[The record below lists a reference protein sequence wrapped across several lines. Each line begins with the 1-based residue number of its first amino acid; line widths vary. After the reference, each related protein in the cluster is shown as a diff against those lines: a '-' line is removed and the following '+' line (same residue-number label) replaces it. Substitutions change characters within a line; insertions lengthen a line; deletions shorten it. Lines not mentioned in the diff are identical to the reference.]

1 MLSASRVE
9 LIGVLPAREIR
20 EPLPPGAVPLD
31 KAYLGACARAL
42 EHGGFDA
49 ALIGWHDAAADGLQV
64 AAHVAQQ
71 TRRLG
76 LLVAHRPGLLAPTEA
91 ARQFATLDHFC
102 DGRAALLLVE
112 DGVPQRDG
120 DFLECSDWPARGDEY
135 LGLLRQAWSSTR
147 PFDFEGRYYRV
158 QGHQAALRPLQARLP
173 IHCGGASPAA
183 ARLAGRHAD
192 VYAMAGEPLAS
203 VAVRIGM
210 VRAAAAREG
219 RAGAV
224 RFGLS
229 LRVVLGASEA
239 AAWERAGRL
248 LPFASRGQVFDDCLW
263 CGLDGDSA
271 TLVGT
276 PEQVAE
282 AFAAY
287 HRLGVESFRVRGFDP
302 LADAIEFGRELL
314 PQVRER
320 IPLRLPVEVFAP
332 F

>member
-1 MLSASRVE
+1 M
-9 LIGVLPAREIR
+9 
-20 EPLPPGAVPLD
+20 
-31 KAYLGACARAL
+31 
-42 EHGGFDA
+42 
-49 ALIGWHDAAADGLQV
+49 
-64 AAHVAQQ
+64 
-71 TRRLG
+71 RR
-76 LLVAHRPGLLAPTEA
+76 
-91 ARQFATLDHFC
+91 
-102 DGRAALLLVE
+102 
-112 DGVPQRDG
+112 
-120 DFLECSDWPARGDEY
+120 
-135 LGLLRQAWSSTR
+135 AWSSTR
-147 PFDFEGRYYRV
+147 PFDFDGRHYRV
-158 QGHQAALRPLQARLP
+158 KGHLSALHPLQARLP

-192 VYAMAGEPLAS
+192 VYAMAGEPLAT

-219 RAGAV
+219 RAAAV

-239 AAWERAGRL
+239 EAWSRAGRL

-276 PEQVAE
+276 PGQIAE

-287 HRLGVESFRVRGFDP
+287 HRLGVESFLVRGFDP

-314 PQVRER
+314 PRVRER
-320 IPLRLPVEVFAP
+320 IPLRLPIEAFAP

>member
-1 MLSASRVE
+1 MLSVSRLE
-9 LIGVLPAREIR
+9 FIGVLPAREIR
-20 EPLPPGAVPLD
+20 KPLPSGAVPLD
-31 KAYLGACARAL
+31 RAYLGACARAL

-49 ALIGWHDAAADGLQV
+49 ALIGWHEAAPDGLQV

-76 LLVAHRPGLLAPTEA
+76 LQVAHRPGLLAPTEA
-91 ARQFATLDHFC
+91 ARQFATLDHFS
-102 DGRAALLLVE
+102 DGRVALRLVD
-112 DGVPQRDG
+112 DGMPQRDG
-120 DFLECSDWPARGDEY
+120 DFLDRSDWPARSDEY
-135 LGLLRQAWSSTR
+135 LTLLRRAWSSTG
-147 PFDFEGRYYRV
+147 PFDFDGRHYRV
-158 QGHQAALRPLQARLP
+158 KGHQAALRPLQARLP
-173 IHCGGASPAA
+173 IHSGGASPAA

-192 VYAMAGEPLAS
+192 VYAMAGEPLATI
-203 VAVRIGM
+203 AVRIGM

-229 LRVVLGASEA
+229 LRVILGASEA
-239 AAWERAGRL
+239 EAWSRAGRL
-248 LPFASRGQVFDDCLW
+248 LSFASRGQVFDDCLW

-276 PEQVAE
+276 PRQVAE

-287 HRLGVESFRVRGFDP
+287 HRLGVESFLVRGFDP
-302 LADAIEFGRELL
+302 LADALEFGRELL

-320 IPLRLPVEVFAP
+320 IPLRLPVEAFAP

>member
-1 MLSASRVE
+1 MFSASRVE
-9 LIGVLPAREIR
+9 FIGVLPAWETR

-42 EHGGFDA
+42 EHGGFDR
-49 ALIGWHDAAADGLQV
+49 ALIGWHGAAPDGLQV

-102 DGRAALLLVE
+102 DGRLALRLVD
-112 DGVPQRDG
+112 DGEPQRDG
-120 DFLECSDWPARGDEY
+120 DFLERGEWHARSDEY
-135 LGLLRQAWSSTR
+135 LEVLARAWSSAR
-147 PFDFEGRYYRV
+147 PFDFDGRHYRV
-158 QGHQAALRPLQARLP
+158 KGHLAPLRPLQGRLP

-183 ARLAGRHAD
+183 ARLAARHAD
-192 VYAMAGEPLAS
+192 CYLMAGEPLAS
-203 VAVRIGM
+203 VAVRIGT
-210 VRAAAAREG
+210 VRAAAARAG

-229 LRVVLGASEA
+229 LRVILGASEA
-239 AAWERAGRL
+239 EAWTRAERL
-248 LPFASRGQVFDDCLW
+248 LAFASRGQVFDDCLW
-263 CGLDGDSA
+263 SGLDGDSA

-276 PEQVAE
+276 PEQVGE

-287 HRLGVESFRVRGFDP
+287 HRLGVESFLVRGFDP
-302 LADAIEFGRELL
+302 LGDALEFGRTLL
-314 PQVRER
+314 PRLREQ
-320 IPLRLPVEVFAP
+320 IPLRIPVEAFAP

>member
-1 MLSASRVE
+1 MLSVSRLE
-9 LIGVLPAREIR
+9 FIGVLPAREIR
-20 EPLPPGAVPLD
+20 KPLPSGAVPLD
-31 KAYLGACARAL
+31 RAYLGACARAL

-49 ALIGWHDAAADGLQV
+49 ALIGWHDAAPDGLQV

-76 LLVAHRPGLLAPTEA
+76 LQVAHRPGLLAPTEA
-91 ARQFATLDHFC
+91 ARQFATLDHFS
-102 DGRAALLLVE
+102 DGRVALRLVD
-112 DGVPQRDG
+112 DGMPQRDG
-120 DFLECSDWPARGDEY
+120 DFLDRSDWPARSDEY
-135 LGLLRQAWSSTR
+135 LTLLRRAWSGTG
-147 PFDFEGRYYRV
+147 PFDFDGRHYRV
-158 QGHQAALRPLQARLP
+158 KGHQAALRPLQARLP
-173 IHCGGASPAA
+173 IHCSGASPAA

-192 VYAMAGEPLAS
+192 VYVMAGEPLATI
-203 VAVRIGM
+203 AVRIGM

-224 RFGLS
+224 RFGLA
-229 LRVVLGASEA
+229 LRVILGASEA
-239 AAWERAGRL
+239 EAWSRAGRL
-248 LPFASRGQVFDDCLW
+248 LSFASRGQVFDDCLW

-276 PEQVAE
+276 PRQVAE

-287 HRLGVESFRVRGFDP
+287 HRLGVESFLVRGFDP
-302 LADAIEFGRELL
+302 LADALEFGRELL

-320 IPLRLPVEVFAP
+320 IPLRLPVEAFAP

>member
-1 MLSASRVE
+1 MLSVSRLE
-9 LIGVLPAREIR
+9 FIGVLPARDIR

-42 EHGGFDA
+42 EHGGFGA
-49 ALIGWHDAAADGLQV
+49 ALIGWQEAAPDGLQV

-76 LLVAHRPGLLAPTEA
+76 LLVAHRPGLQAPTEA
-91 ARQFATLDHFC
+91 ARQFATLDHFS
-102 DGRAALLLVE
+102 DGRAALRLFD
-112 DGVPQRDG
+112 DGGPQSDG
-120 DFLECSDWPARGDEY
+120 DFLERGDWPARSDEY
-135 LGLLRQAWSSTR
+135 LTLLRRAWSSTR
-147 PFDFEGRYYRV
+147 PFDFDGRHYRV
-158 QGHQAALRPLQARLP
+158 KGHLSALHPLQARLP

-192 VYAMAGEPLAS
+192 VYAMAGEPLAT

-219 RAGAV
+219 RAAAV

-239 AAWERAGRL
+239 EAWSRAGRL

-276 PEQVAE
+276 PGQIAE

-287 HRLGVESFRVRGFDP
+287 HRLGVESFLVRGFDP

-314 PQVRER
+314 PRVRER
-320 IPLRLPVEVFAP
+320 IPLRLPIEAFAP